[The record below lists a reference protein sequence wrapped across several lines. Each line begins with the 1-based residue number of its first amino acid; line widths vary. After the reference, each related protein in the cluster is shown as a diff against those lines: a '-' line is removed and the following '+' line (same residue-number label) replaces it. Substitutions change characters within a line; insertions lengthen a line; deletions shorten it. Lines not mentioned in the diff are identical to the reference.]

1 MANLRDRSSAS
12 LLACVLA
19 VALILAGIDPAPA
32 DSRGGRVAGA
42 AAAGLAIGLIIGG
55 AASQGQA
62 QERSGARAYRNCSSI
77 FGPGAVNSSSNP
89 GKCVCRTGY
98 TWSNEGGQ
106 RCVARSG
113 APAQSATRG
122 MRTEQH
128 STADLEKIQE
138 ALNLLGYDAGN
149 VDGSMGRKTQQ
160 AVLKFQADK
169 QLPQTGR
176 LSPAEQQ
183 ILFNDVETR
192 REAEA
197 RRLQKALE
205 PQQKAEQ
212 DRSLPK
218 ADSRM
223 ELAHWESVRNTKV
236 AAELEDYVARYPNGE
251 FTKLASLRLEQI
263 KAESAKAEDE
273 KRPRQQPVELGKS
286 PPAAVQFPPLDDTQY
301 PRARQRR
308 TDAVAVIIGN
318 SAYRNG
324 VPAVDYGTRDAE
336 AMKLIAMR
344 TLGLDASN
352 ILFLKDATRGSMD
365 EIFGT
370 DKDHKGKLW
379 RHVDPDGRSD
389 VYVFYSGHGMPGVNV
404 EDAFLLPI
412 DGDPNHANLNGYPL
426 SLLYKNLGELK
437 VKSATVFLDACFSGQ
452 SPDAN
457 TTQLIKH
464 ASPVFVTKTA
474 PTEASKIN
482 MFSASSERQLSNWDA
497 EVGHGIFTRWVLAGL
512 AGEAD
517 EDKNREVTAKE
528 LHDYVSRQVRRSARR
543 THGREQDPQFK
554 GNGSFVLSSF

>member
-1 MANLRDRSSAS
+1 MANLRHRFRAWF
-12 LLACVLA
+12 LACAFA
-19 VALILAGIDPAPA
+19 VALSVATTDPVPA
-32 DSRGGRVAGA
+32 ESRGGRVAGA
-42 AAAGLAIGLIIGG
+42 AAAGLAIGLIVGG

-62 QERSGARAYRNCSSI
+62 QDRGGTRSYRRCSSA
-77 FGPGAVNSSSNP
+77 FGPGAINSASNP

-106 RCVARSG
+106 RCVARSN
-113 APAQSATRG
+113 APAQPTTRSL
-122 MRTEQH
+122 RTEQH

-149 VDGSMGRKTQQ
+149 VDGSMGKKTQQ

-169 QLPQTGR
+169 QLPQIGR

-183 ILFNDVETR
+183 ILFKDVEAK
-192 REAEA
+192 READA
-197 RRLQKALE
+197 RRLQKPVEAV
-205 PQQKAEQ
+205 QKAEQ
-212 DRSLPK
+212 DRSLSR

-223 ELAHWESVRNTKV
+223 ELAHWETVRSSKI
-236 AAELEDYVARYPNGE
+236 AAELEDYISRFPNGE

-263 KAESAKAEDE
+263 REAAKAEDE
-273 KRPRQQPVELGKS
+273 KRPKQQPIELGKS
-286 PPAAVQFPPLDDTQY
+286 QPATAQLPPLDDTQY
-301 PRARQRR
+301 PKARQRR

-324 VPAVDYGTRDAE
+324 VPTVDYGTRDAE
-336 AMKLIAMR
+336 AMKLIAIR
-344 TLGLDASN
+344 TLGLDAGN

-365 EIFGT
+365 EVFGT

-379 RHVDPDGRSD
+379 RHIDPDGRSD

-404 EDAFLLPI
+404 EDAFLLPV

-426 SLLYKNLGELK
+426 SQLYKNLGELNI
-437 VKSATVFLDACFSGQ
+437 KSATVFLDACFSGQ
-452 SPDAN
+452 SPDAKA
-457 TTQLIKH
+457 TPLIKQ
-464 ASPVFVTKTA
+464 ASPVFVTRTS
-474 PTEASKIN
+474 PSETSKIN
-482 MFSASSERQLSNWDA
+482 MFAASGERQLSNWDA
-497 EVGHGIFTRWVLAGL
+497 EAGHGIFTRWVLAGL

-517 EDKNREVTAKE
+517 EDKNREITAKE
-528 LHDYVSRQVRRSARR
+528 LHEYVGRQVRRSARR